1 MADNAFQERLKRE
14 KEARKAKRKKK
25 KGSRGKKGRAAFVE
39 NYEFPPKRKSRRKS
53 KVRIAYASEV
63 MCLICINFTVKRAKS
78 I

>member
-39 NYEFPPKRKSRRKS
+39 NYEFPPKRKGRRKS
-53 KVRIAYASEV
+53 KVRICSIKD
-63 MCLICINFTVKRAKS
+63 MLQKRYKKVSA
-78 I
+78 